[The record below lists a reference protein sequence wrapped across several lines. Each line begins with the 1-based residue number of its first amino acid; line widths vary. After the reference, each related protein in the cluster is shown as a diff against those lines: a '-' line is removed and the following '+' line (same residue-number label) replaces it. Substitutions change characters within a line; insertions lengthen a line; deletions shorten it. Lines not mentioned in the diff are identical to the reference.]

1 MNELIKFIFNI
12 GNQADPLGRNIIQL
26 IYTFFWIGVAVYV
39 LHVLRLCGEYIILR
53 RFQNYTKINNGLGD
67 ISSNLIVR
75 LRDAKVFL
83 IPLSFIY
90 QRCNIYKRIHD
101 LAQIKEN
108 NGEID
113 PDALGDIHAGEA
125 SRKGGLSN
133 YILGILII
141 LGLIGTLRGLILAID
156 KVQLV
161 LQDIQDIEQ
170 FPQIAEA
177 LRQTLAGMDTAFATT
192 LVGLGTSLILGFGG
206 WFFNLVNSA
215 FLTNFERVVSTDV
228 MPHFTQTP
236 ELAIES
242 NIGQLTKSTDDFK
255 NTVNLMGEKLL
266 RLSDS
271 SWDGSLQQLYV
282 FVNMFGEASDIL
294 HKSSNEM
301 AESQKDIQSIIGKS
315 QEEIQSTVK
324 AFEKLTET
332 SMVKIDGYQSAIES
346 YKDSVGQSMS
356 HLEEYQ
362 ESLRK
367 GLDNT
372 VDAFRELMTESM
384 SKISDSHEAMRK
396 GLDNTV
402 DAFRTYVTDYQEK
415 MCKGL
420 DNTVD
425 AFRELMTE
433 SMSKISHYQEA
444 LIHGLGNVV
453 PDIRRESEVFK
464 ETIRE
469 YQESQTK
476 FIDELADTLLQ
487 KLQPITESQQMIV
500 EEFQQV
506 REDLREAARG
516 LDIRSALEKQNEVFE
531 GFTTKLEGAISGL
544 MERQNNAFNGI
555 KSILIE
561 NQNESVNILSRLI
574 SELEIRSTLEDQN
587 KVFGR
592 IEAHLGGQAT
602 LVAEQ
607 KEIIQTL
614 NNNMQQLQQTLNQQ
628 GTERILNQISQKFDT
643 LGENF
648 GTLGNKLDM
657 LNTTMSKPN
666 LYRWGSEIRGWI
678 PFIRKK

>member
-324 AFEKLTET
+324 AFEKLTEA

-346 YKDSVGQSMS
+346 YKDSVAQSMS

-384 SKISDSHEAMRK
+384 SKVSDSHEGLRK

-402 DAFRTYVTDYQEK
+402 DAFRTYVADYQEQ
-415 MCKGL
+415 MREGL

-425 AFRELMTE
+425 SFRELMTE
-433 SMSKISHYQEA
+433 SMSKISHYQET

-464 ETIRE
+464 EAIRE

-614 NNNMQQLQQTLNQQ
+614 NNNVQQLQQTLNQQ

-648 GTLGNKLDM
+648 GTLGNKLDT

>member
-26 IYTFFWIGVAVYV
+26 IYFFFWIGVAVYGW
-39 LHVLRLCGEYIILR
+39 HVVRIFGEFIFLILFKNYINR
-53 RFQNYTKINNGLGD
+53 YNGLGD
-67 ISSNLIVR
+67 ISDNLLGR
-75 LRDAKVFL
+75 LRSAKIF
-83 IPLSFIY
+83 PLSL
-90 QRCNIYKRIHD
+90 IYKRISD
-101 LAQIKEN
+101 LVKIKEK
-108 NGEID
+108 NGGQID
-113 PDALGDIHAGEA
+113 TDALGDIHAGEA

-170 FPQIAEA
+170 FPRIAEA

-215 FLTNFERVVSTDV
+215 FLTYFEKVVSTDV

-236 ELAIES
+236 EAAIES
-242 NIGQLTKSTDDFK
+242 NIGRLTKSTDDFK

-266 RLSDS
+266 SLSDS
-271 SWDGSLQQLYV
+271 SWDGSLQQLYI

-294 HKSSNEM
+294 HRSSNEM
-301 AESQKDIQSIIGKS
+301 AESQKGIQSIIGKS

-324 AFEKLTET
+324 AFEKLTED

-346 YKDSVGQSMS
+346 YKDSVAQSMS
-356 HLEEYQ
+356 HIEEYQ

-367 GLDNT
+367 SLDNT
-372 VDAFRELMTESM
+372 VDSFRELMTESM
-384 SKISDSHEAMRK
+384 SKVSDSHEGLRK

-402 DAFRTYVTDYQEK
+402 DSFRTYVADYQEQ
-415 MCKGL
+415 MREGL

-425 AFRELMTE
+425 SFRELMTE
-433 SMSKISHYQEA
+433 SMSKISHYQET

-464 ETIRE
+464 KTIRE

-476 FIDELADTLLQ
+476 FINELADTLLQ
-487 KLQPITESQQMIV
+487 RLQPITESQQMIV

-614 NNNMQQLQQTLNQQ
+614 NNNVQQLQQTLNQQ
-628 GTERILNQISQKFDT
+628 RSEKILNEISQKFDT

-648 GTLGNKLDM
+648 GTLGNKLDT

>member
-192 LVGLGTSLILGFGG
+192 LVGLGTSLLLGFGG

-215 FLTNFERVVSTDV
+215 FLTYFERVVSTDV
-228 MPHFTQTP
+228 MPHFTQTR
-236 ELAIES
+236 ETAIES
-242 NIGQLTKSTDDFK
+242 NIGRLTKSTDDFK

-282 FVNMFGEASDIL
+282 FVNMFGKASDIL

-346 YKDSVGQSMS
+346 YKDSVAQSMS

-362 ESLRK
+362 VLMHK
-367 GLDNT
+367 GLDDTVESFRTYIADYQEAMRDSLGNT
-372 VDAFRELMTESM
+372 VESFQALVTESM
-384 SKISDSHEAMRK
+384 TQIS
-396 GLDNTV
+396 G
-402 DAFRTYVTDYQEK
+402 YQETLSV
-415 MCKGL
+415 GL
-420 DNTVD
+420 
-425 AFRELMTE
+425 E
-433 SMSKISHYQEA
+433 
-444 LIHGLGNVV
+444 NVV

-464 ETIRE
+464 EAIRE

-614 NNNMQQLQQTLNQQ
+614 NNNVQQLQQTLNQQ

-648 GTLGNKLDM
+648 GTLGNKLDT

>member
-346 YKDSVGQSMS
+346 YKDSVAQSMS

-362 ESLRK
+362 VLMHK
-367 GLDNT
+367 GLDDT
-372 VDAFRELMTESM
+372 VESFRTY
-384 SKISDSHEAMRK
+384 IADYQEAMRDSL
-396 GLDNTV
+396 GNTV
-402 DAFRTYVTDYQEK
+402 
-415 MCKGL
+415 
-420 DNTVD
+420 
-425 AFRELMTE
+425 E
-433 SMSKISHYQEA
+433 S
-444 LIHGLGNVV
+444 
-453 PDIRRESEVFK
+453 
-464 ETIRE
+464 
-469 YQESQTK
+469 
-476 FIDELADTLLQ
+476 
-487 KLQPITESQQMIV
+487 
-500 EEFQQV
+500 FQ
-506 REDLREAARG
+506 
-516 LDIRSALEKQNEVFE
+516 
-531 GFTTKLEGAISGL
+531 AIG
-544 MERQNNAFNGI
+544 
-555 KSILIE
+555 
-561 NQNESVNILSRLI
+561 
-574 SELEIRSTLEDQN
+574 
-587 KVFGR
+587 
-592 IEAHLGGQAT
+592 H
-602 LVAEQ
+602 
-607 KEIIQTL
+607 
-614 NNNMQQLQQTLNQQ
+614 
-628 GTERILNQISQKFDT
+628 
-643 LGENF
+643 
-648 GTLGNKLDM
+648 
-657 LNTTMSKPN
+657 
-666 LYRWGSEIRGWI
+666 
-678 PFIRKK
+678 

>member
-324 AFEKLTET
+324 AFEKLTEA

-346 YKDSVGQSMS
+346 YKDSVAQSMS

-384 SKISDSHEAMRK
+384 SKVSDSHEGLRK

-402 DAFRTYVTDYQEK
+402 DAFRTYVADYQEQ
-415 MCKGL
+415 MREGL

-425 AFRELMTE
+425 SFRELMTE
-433 SMSKISHYQEA
+433 SMSKISHYQET

-476 FIDELADTLLQ
+476 FINELADTLLQ

-506 REDLREAARG
+506 RDKLGDVARG

-531 GFTTKLEGAISGL
+531 GFNNQIAETISQL
-544 MERQNNAFNGI
+544 IERQNQVFDGI
-555 KSILIE
+555 KLQLID
-561 NQNESVNILSRLI
+561 NQNETANMLSRLI
-574 SELEIRSTLEDQN
+574 SELDIRSALEAQN
-587 KVFGR
+587 KVFGK

-614 NNNMQQLQQTLNQQ
+614 NNNVQQLQQTLNQQ

-648 GTLGNKLDM
+648 GTLGNKLDT

>member
-301 AESQKDIQSIIGKS
+301 AESQKGIQTIIGKS

-332 SMVKIDGYQSAIES
+332 SMIKIDGYQSAIES

-648 GTLGNKLDM
+648 GTLGNKLDT

>member
-384 SKISDSHEAMRK
+384 SKVSDSHEGLRK

-402 DAFRTYVTDYQEK
+402 DSFRTYVADYQEQ
-415 MCKGL
+415 MREGL

-433 SMSKISHYQEA
+433 SMSKISHYQET
-444 LIHGLGNVV
+444 LSVGLENVV

-464 ETIRE
+464 EAIRE

-476 FIDELADTLLQ
+476 FINELADTLLQ
-487 KLQPITESQQMIV
+487 RLQPITESQQMIV

-506 REDLREAARG
+506 RDELGDVARG

-531 GFTTKLEGAISGL
+531 GFNNQIAETISQL
-544 MERQNNAFNGI
+544 IERQNQVFDGI
-555 KSILIE
+555 KLQLID
-561 NQNESVNILSRLI
+561 NQNETANMLSRLI
-574 SELEIRSTLEDQN
+574 SELDIRSALEAQN
-587 KVFGR
+587 KVFGK

-607 KEIIQTL
+607 KDVIQTL
-614 NNNMQQLQQTLNQQ
+614 NTNVQQLQQTFNQQ
-628 GTERILNQISQKFDT
+628 RSEKILNEISQKFDT

-648 GTLGNKLDM
+648 GTLGNKLDT

>member
-301 AESQKDIQSIIGKS
+301 AESQKGIQSIIGKS

-332 SMVKIDGYQSAIES
+332 SMIKIDGYQSAIES

-415 MCKGL
+415 MRDGL

-433 SMSKISHYQEA
+433 SISKISHYQEA

-469 YQESQTK
+469 YQESQAR

-614 NNNMQQLQQTLNQQ
+614 NNNVQQLQQTLNQQ
-628 GTERILNQISQKFDT
+628 GTERILNQISQKFDA

-648 GTLGNKLDM
+648 GTLGNKLDT